1 VFRPHAEEFDLPD
14 EQAETRAPSL
24 ALLAILVAVEAPAPA
39 AGPAPNPPL
48 KPMLICRAPERM
60 VGSRIRRG
68 ATCKTAEEWA
78 LEDARRDRKPADM
91 RVTEGQQINTG
102 APSSPR

>member
-1 VFRPHAEEFDLPD
+1 
-14 EQAETRAPSL
+14 
-24 ALLAILVAVEAPAPA
+24 
-39 AGPAPNPPL
+39 
-48 KPMLICRAPERM
+48 M

-68 ATCKTAEEWA
+68 ARCKTADEWA

>member
-1 VFRPHAEEFDLPD
+1 MPLAALIALATAQAAEP
-14 EQAETRAPSL
+14 APSP
-24 ALLAILVAVEAPAPA
+24 PA
-39 AGPAPNPPL
+39 

-68 ATCKTAEEWA
+68 ARCKTADEWA